1 LTNIS
6 SQLHFTNPLSEAE
19 REHHANNWAIWVN
32 ADDRVIQASLHKVL
46 TQKGVRCLQVP
57 PSFRELCTAPSLPKE
72 HVSSFTPEDD
82 ERLKRH
88 AKEAGVTEDHYTELE
103 RVTTLIYQAMAPTYA
118 EKNRIPGQPI
128 LEGKSSEE
136 RAEIIREGLADLKKL
151 EKFNMIP
158 EDYFK
163 GMVRNIEA
171 FLGHLERGEYE
182 IVESQ
187 LSSA

>member
-1 LTNIS
+1 
-6 SQLHFTNPLSEAE
+6 
-19 REHHANNWAIWVN
+19 
-32 ADDRVIQASLHKVL
+32 
-46 TQKGVRCLQVP
+46 
-57 PSFRELCTAPSLPKE
+57 
-72 HVSSFTPEDD
+72 
-82 ERLKRH
+82 
-88 AKEAGVTEDHYTELE
+88 
-103 RVTTLIYQAMAPTYA
+103 MAPTYA